1 MKRNSNI
8 SRNEDGSSL
17 LSLIVLC
24 GALVLYVKYA
34 YFQLFESQGVV
45 ADVVLFIMLTAILFC
60 FFGGLCLWFKGGKSN
75 RRVVKENKSK
85 MKELATLID
94 ETQAKLLQVETG
106 IRTHKV
112 SIQPAGTESLSA
124 IRSILSA
131 MRERY
136 NMAGSLVTNRK
147 KISNIEA
154 WEILNG
160 NLEDTKDCYGSLIQ
174 GGDSSLDIPAN
185 NLSKKLEELFQNVTA
200 ETLILD
206 VSIPNERM
214 VA

>member
-1 MKRNSNI
+1 MERNSNI
-8 SRNEDGSSL
+8 SRNEDGSTL

-34 YFQLFESQGVV
+34 YFQLFESQGIV

-60 FFGGLCLWFKGGKSN
+60 FFGGLFLWANGSKSN
-75 RRVVKENKSK
+75 RRVVKENKSR

-106 IRTHKV
+106 VRTHKV
-112 SIQPAGTESLSA
+112 SIRPAGTESLSA
-124 IRSILSA
+124 IRSILSS

-136 NMAGSLVTNRK
+136 NMAGSLITHRK

-160 NLEDTKDCYGSLIQ
+160 NLEDTKDCYSSLIQ
-174 GGDSSLDIPAN
+174 GGDSTLAIPAN
-185 NLSKKLEELFQNVTA
+185 LLNRKLEELFRIVTA
-200 ETLILD
+200 ETLMLD
-206 VSIPNERM
+206 VSILNERM